1 MKNLH
6 IIHFVE
12 SNNRHEWLENLISLL
27 DAKGFSQS
35 LVSIE
40 PQGAISS
47 YLSSNFPH
55 IHVKKVRKNRLNIF
69 TGVIELIQSR
79 KKNSINIVFALG
91 HPAAVITAVTS
102 CFVSIDFVFSHM
114 QQPRYFELMKPKWK
128 GTVHT
133 ELYRFYLHRADLIH
147 SLSQEVRDNLVK
159 YGINQRKVL
168 SINIGVNFDKIH
180 RELID
185 KKIYFTLPEGSPK
198 ILMVGRLAPEKNYE
212 TALRAFATFLESRPQ
227 AILLIAGEG
236 PMKQQLKSLAEH
248 LLVSHNVHFLG
259 YIGNIPSLMAK
270 VDILLHLATTE
281 SYGQIYIEAVLSG
294 LPVVCTPTGV
304 SVSLMKEKSANI
316 FVSKND
322 SEQRISENLDYCL
335 TNIKKSSFDRSTR
348 FSLYYEHDEKYVHRQ
363 IADSFLTLSAKSHED

>member
-27 DAKGFSQS
+27 DAEGFSQS

-47 YLSSNFPH
+47 YLSNNFPH
-55 IHVKKVRKNRLNIF
+55 IHVKKVRKYRLNIF
-69 TGVIELIQSR
+69 TGVIEVIQSR

-91 HPAAVITAVTS
+91 HPAAVITAITS
-102 CFVSIDFVFSHM
+102 CFVRINFVFSHM
-114 QQPRYFELMKPKWK
+114 QQPHYFELINPKWK
-128 GTVHT
+128 GTIHT
-133 ELYRFYLHRADLIH
+133 ILYKFYLDRADLIH
-147 SLSQEVRDNLVK
+147 SLSGEVSNHLMR
-159 YGINQRKVL
+159 YGVDQRKIL
-168 SINIGVNFDKIH
+168 SINIGVNFDKIY
-180 RELID
+180 RELND
-185 KKIYFTLPEGSPK
+185 KKVYFTLPEGTPK

-212 TALRAFATFLESRPQ
+212 IALRAFALFLDSRPQ
-227 AILLIAGEG
+227 ALLLIAGEG
-236 PMKQQLKSLAEH
+236 PMKQRLKSLAQD
-248 LLVSHNVHFLG
+248 LCVTHNVHFLN
-259 YIGNIPSLMAK
+259 YIENIPSLMAR
-270 VDILLHLATTE
+270 VNVLLHLATTE

-304 SVSLMKEKSANI
+304 SVSLMKEESANI

-322 SEQRISENLDYCL
+322 SEQRISENIDYCL
-335 TNIKKSSFDRSTR
+335 ANIKKSSFDRSAR

-363 IADSFLTLSAKSHED
+363 IADGFLNFPAKSHGD